1 MRYARLLGA
10 AILVFSTLSFGQG
23 MSAGSPPP
31 APPAVSPAP
40 PPASPVGNTIPPVNP
55 ATGPV
60 INPATGGVVNPAA
73 QPQPNQGSTTTT
85 SGTGVVSY
93 GPAAG
98 GRLITTPEVNL
109 NNANPSAGAISATN
123 GQAAGASN
131 STVSPTMPQVPAA
144 YQNANGGL
152 VGISSAWS
160 VGSGSESVADAAR
173 QARVQRTKDHPRVF
187 TNEDLARLS
196 GAPLS
201 NNNGAVITNQNTM
214 PASDV
219 MPPQEQQS
227 RPAPRRSPFQPPAA
241 AGQQTPQQPQ

>member
-1 MRYARLLGA
+1 MRFARLLGA
-10 AILVFSTLSFGQG
+10 AVLIFSTLTFGQG
-23 MSAGSPPP
+23 MGAGAPAP
-31 APPAVSPAP
+31 APPAAAP
-40 PPASPVGNTIPPVNP
+40 IPPVNP

-60 INPATGGVVNPAA
+60 INPATGPVINPATGGAVNPNTL
-73 QPQPNQGSTTTT
+73 PQGTTTT

-98 GRLITTPEVNL
+98 PRLITTPEVNL
-109 NNANPSAGAISATN
+109 NNP
-123 GQAAGASN
+123 AAGASSTSSAGPAAASN
-131 STVSPTMPQVPAA
+131 STLSPTTPQVPVA
-144 YQNANGGL
+144 YANANGGL
-152 VGISSAWS
+152 GNVSSAWS

-196 GAPLS
+196 GAPLT

-219 MPPQEQQS
+219 MQPQQS
-227 RPAPRRSPFQPPAA
+227 EPQSQQQAHPAPRRSPFQPPTQ
-241 AGQQTPQQPQ
+241 AGQSPQTPQ

>member
-1 MRYARLLGA
+1 MRYAGLLIA
-10 AILVFSTLSFGQG
+10 AILVFSTFTFGQ
-23 MSAGSPPP
+23 AKTAVTPPP
-31 APPAVSPAP
+31 AQPAVNPAP
-40 PPASPVGNTIPPVNP
+40 PPAAPLGNTIPPVNP

-73 QPQPNQGSTTTT
+73 QPQPNQGTTTT
-85 SGTGVVSY
+85 TTPGTGVVSY

-109 NNANPSAGAISATN
+109 NNANPSTGATSATN

-131 STVSPTMPQVPAA
+131 STISPTTPQVPAA
-144 YQNANGGL
+144 YENANGGL

-160 VGSGSESVADAAR
+160 VGSGGESVADAAR
-173 QARVQRTKDHPRVF
+173 QARVQRAKDHPRVF

-196 GAPLS
+196 GAPLT
-201 NNNGAVITNQNTM
+201 NNNGAVVTNQNTM

-219 MPPQEQQS
+219 MPSQEQQS
-227 RPAPRRSPFQPPAA
+227 RPAPRRSPFQPPATA
-241 AGQQTPQQPQ
+241 EQPPQQPQ